1 LAASLLG
8 GVVRVVLGGLRIIV
22 HLLVISALVVLGG
35 FAMIAGSDVMVF
47 RRSAMMLGCVVSCRE

>member
-1 LAASLLG
+1 M
-8 GVVRVVLGGLRIIV
+8 GGLRIIV